1 MCTFCTRA
9 ITDLSK
15 PTFGENFP
23 IAISKNKLV
32 AKTLQ
37 VNIWAIDPSTSR
49 EECLGSSQVSMAD
62 FKTSSTSVK
71 WYNVLSFHFMQTEVK
86 KVSPSPKPVGHS
98 VNNHMKQE
106 SEISTMTNSRQG
118 TLKEE
123 SSDESTIISSQTST
137 LTRNMGPESMMGHCD
152 SPDTGCMAH
161 PEFGIDGITVQ
172 VEDDEEEDE
181 PDEDSEDFMINENTV
196 SVNEKIRRVEKSKE
210 WNHIVTMNHTRMGT
224 STIIIISINF

>member
-1 MCTFCTRA
+1 
-9 ITDLSK
+9 
-15 PTFGENFP
+15 
-23 IAISKNKLV
+23 
-32 AKTLQ
+32 
-37 VNIWAIDPSTSR
+37 
-49 EECLGSSQVSMAD
+49 MAD

-224 STIIIISINF
+224 STIIIISLNF